1 MLHRSRCVHRRRRT
15 YLMGRRGWGIA
26 GIIAGAATMLFA
38 AVVFASVIPV
48 VAAGEAGFAA
58 AYAVLD
64 VGAAATSAA
73 ISTAEL
79 IMGATM
85 AAVGGF
91 MLAGSSGSSA
101 ASTAPANQAQC
112 PVYSPLS
119 PFQPSPITAQRDFSG
134 IQYVLVSPTTGRILN
149 PKTVLMRILQ
159 ESSFSHKHH
168 RGHMN
173 SGSRGHT
180 HLDTSGIRH

>member
-1 MLHRSRCVHRRRRT
+1 MV
-15 YLMGRRGWGIA
+15 
-26 GIIAGAATMLFA
+26 AGAATMLFA
-38 AVVFASVIPV
+38 AAVFAAVIPV

-64 VGAAATSAA
+64 VGAATATAA

-101 ASTAPANQAQC
+101 ASTAPANQARS
-112 PVYSPLS
+112 PVCNPLS
-119 PFQPSPITAQRDFSG
+119 PFQPSPITAQQDFSG
-134 IQYVLVSPTTGRILN
+134 IQYVLVNPTTGRILN
-149 PKTVLMRILQ
+149 PKTVLLRILQ

-173 SGSRGHT
+173 SGRSGHT
-180 HLDTSGIRH
+180 HLDTSGMRH